1 MSDRFFDEYWQ
12 VYKQAMANAV
22 LDPDWDLTETRR
34 LYALDQANLSDELEE
49 TLLNA
54 IDHQSSILI
63 FEIYQL
69 MVAQKV

>member
-1 MSDRFFDEYWQ
+1 
-12 VYKQAMANAV
+12 MANAV
-22 LDPDWDLTETRR
+22 KDPDWDLTETRR

-63 FEIYQL
+63 FELYQL